1 MDTIMKTTRRRF
13 LALAAGT
20 VALAAAGLGY
30 TPETMAQDS
39 VLKGKNLAYIAFGL
53 QYEYQVTL
61 VNRVKELAAEK
72 GMTISVYDGKG
83 DPSTQTTQLLDV
95 VSKQPD
101 IILLNPVDAT
111 LLQGGV
117 RKANESQIPLFMLE
131 NLPPEGEWVAYNT
144 FDDVSGGA
152 AGADAIAKLT
162 GGKGLVLEVRGA
174 IGSGQSEKRF
184 KGFHEQAAAKY
195 PDIKIET
202 LKAEWTA
209 DNAHTLVLDAF
220 TRDPNVAGIWAHND
234 EMIRGVVSALR
245 QIDRLKL
252 AGEEGHVPI
261 VGFDGTPLGLERIRE
276 GTQDADVG
284 QNPFSMAESI
294 VLEMENHFA
303 GKPVAKD
310 TLIQPVMI
318 WKENVDSQDNWG
330 NRVK

>member
-1 MDTIMKTTRRRF
+1 MTTMKTNRRGF
-13 LALAAGT
+13 LALAAST
-20 VALAAAGLGY
+20 LALAAAGLGFAN
-30 TPETMAQDS
+30 PAFAEDGP
-39 VLKGKNLAYIAFGL
+39 LKGKNLAYIAFGL

-61 VNRVKELAAEK
+61 VNRVKELGAEK

-101 IILLNPVDAT
+101 LILLNPVDAK

-117 RKANESQIPLFMLE
+117 RKANDSGIPLFMLE
-131 NLPPEGEWVAYNT
+131 NVPPEGEWIAYNT
-144 FDDVSGGA
+144 FDDVAGGA

-162 GGKGLVLEVRGA
+162 NGKGRVLEVRGA
-174 IGSGQSEKRF
+174 IGSGQSDKRN
-184 KGFHEQAAAKY
+184 KGFHDRMAEKY

-234 EMIRGVVSALR
+234 EMIRGVASALR
-245 QIDRLKL
+245 QINRMKP
-252 AGEEGHVPI
+252 AGEDGHIPL
-261 VGFDGTPLGLERIRE
+261 VGFDGTPLGLQRIRE
-276 GTQDADVG
+276 GTQDGDVG

-294 VLEMENHFA
+294 VKEMENYA
-303 GKPVAKD
+303 SKKPVQKT

-318 WKENVDSQDNWG
+318 WKANVDSQDNWG

>member
-1 MDTIMKTTRRRF
+1 
-13 LALAAGT
+13 
-20 VALAAAGLGY
+20 
-30 TPETMAQDS
+30 
-39 VLKGKNLAYIAFGL
+39 
-53 QYEYQVTL
+53 
-61 VNRVKELAAEK
+61 
-72 GMTISVYDGKG
+72 
-83 DPSTQTTQLLDV
+83 
-95 VSKQPD
+95 
-101 IILLNPVDAT
+101 
-111 LLQGGV
+111 V
-117 RKANESQIPLFMLE
+117 RKANESGIPLFMLE
-131 NLPPEGEWVAYNT
+131 NLPPEGEWIAYNT

-152 AGADAIAKLT
+152 AGADAVAKLI

-184 KGFHEQAAAKY
+184 KGFHDRVAEKY

-209 DNAHTLVLDAF
+209 DNAQTLTVDAF

-261 VGFDGTPLGLERIRE
+261 VGFDGTPLGLQRIRE

-294 VLEMENHFA
+294 VGEMENHFS
-303 GKPVAKD
+303 GKPVAKE

-318 WKENVDSQDNWG
+318 WKENVDSKDNWG
-330 NRVK
+330 NRVE

>member
-1 MDTIMKTTRRRF
+1 MDTTMKTTRRNL

-30 TPETMAQDS
+30 APQALAQDS

-72 GMTISVYDGKG
+72 GMNISVYDGKG

-117 RKANESQIPLFMLE
+117 RKANESEIPLFMLE

-184 KGFHEQAAAKY
+184 KGFHDQAAAKY

-234 EMIRGVVSALR
+234 EMIRGVISALR

-303 GKPVAKD
+303 DKPVAKD